1 MEPNSPKKIQFA
13 VPLFQSQ
20 LDPQAAEHIRKRRP
34 TPATLVIYNEP
45 SASGDDKQSTGH
57 QTEVSPVQM
66 QKFNPST
73 LHDEIRSRLSRC
85 AFPLSTLQAQ
95 NAQLS
100 PAQRKQSVY
109 TPPTMRGKEHYS
121 DSQQEDRESH
131 QPTRLSQKHLDT
143 LSEEPGDLS
152 PRRKDTPYLHQP
164 PFIPG
169 VKMLKNQTDPSS
181 LLQEEEESSGELKN
195 SQTE

>member
-1 MEPNSPKKIQFA
+1 MSLSISLQLALDMEPNSPKKIQFA

-45 SASGDDKQSTGH
+45 SVSGDDKQSSGSQVET
-57 QTEVSPVQM
+57 P
-66 QKFNPST
+66 
-73 LHDEIRSRLSRC
+73 
-85 AFPLSTLQAQ
+85 

-109 TPPTMRGKEHYS
+109 TPPTMRGREHS
-121 DSQQEDRESH
+121 DSKQEEKESH
-131 QPTRLSQKHLDT
+131 HPTKLSQKHLGT
-143 LSEEPGDLS
+143 LSEEPGDPL
-152 PRRKDTPYLHQP
+152 PRRKDTPYQHQP

-169 VKMLKNQTDPSS
+169 VQLMKNQTDSS
-181 LLQEEEESSGELKN
+181 SHFQEDEESSGGLKDN
-195 SQTE
+195 LTE

>member
-1 MEPNSPKKIQFA
+1 MEPNSPKKIQFS

-45 SASGDDKQSTGH
+45 SVSGDDR
-57 QTEVSPVQM
+57 QTSGSQM
-66 QKFNPST
+66 ETP
-73 LHDEIRSRLSRC
+73 
-85 AFPLSTLQAQ
+85 

-109 TPPTMRGKEHYS
+109 TPPTMRGRENS
-121 DSQQEDRESH
+121 DNQQEERESH
-131 QPTRLSQKHLDT
+131 HPPRLSQKQLDT
-143 LSEEPGDLS
+143 LSEEPGDML
-152 PRRKDTPYLHQP
+152 PRRKDTPYQHQP

-169 VKMLKNQTDPSS
+169 VKLLKNQTDSS
-181 LLQEEEESSGELKN
+181 SSFQEDEETGDELKD
-195 SQTE
+195 SLRE

>member
-57 QTEVSPVQM
+57 QTE
-66 QKFNPST
+66 
-73 LHDEIRSRLSRC
+73 
-85 AFPLSTLQAQ
+85 AQ

-131 QPTRLSQKHLDT
+131 QPPRLSQKHLDT

-181 LLQEEEESSGELKN
+181 LLQEEEESSGERK
-195 SQTE
+195 STQAE